1 MPSRSRSSRS
11 SVPQRRPRIT
21 TSPASGAVEA
31 LADLDGGGLAGAV
44 GTEQAEALARTDLEV
59 EAVDGDDVTV
69 GFAELAE
76 DEGEGLGLPDMR
88 EV

>member
-1 MPSRSRSSRS
+1 MPEQLAQLAI
-11 SVPQRRPRIT
+11 VGA
-21 TSPASGAVEA
+21 PAPAEDHDLAGVGLGEA

-44 GTEQAEALARTDLEV
+44 GSEQAEALARTDLEV
-59 EAVDGDDVTV
+59 EAVDGDDVAV

-76 DEGEGLGLPDMR
+76 EERGGEPGMP